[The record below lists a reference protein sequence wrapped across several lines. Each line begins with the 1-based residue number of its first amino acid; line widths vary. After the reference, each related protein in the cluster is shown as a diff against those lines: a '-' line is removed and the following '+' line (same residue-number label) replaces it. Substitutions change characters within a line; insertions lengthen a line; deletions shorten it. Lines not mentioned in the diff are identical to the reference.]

1 MQRQL
6 NNNPAIGEPILH
18 SCYKSAT
25 LLLQICYKSATLLLH
40 FVATCS
46 KVNSLIISVL
56 RLKIAILLHL
66 LQGGV
71 KL

>member
-1 MQRQL
+1 MMRRY
-6 NNNPAIGEPILH
+6 

-25 LLLQICYKSATLLLH
+25 LATNLLQICYTFAT
-40 FVATCS
+40 TCS
-46 KVNSLIISVL
+46 NINSLIISVL

-71 KL
+71 NL

>member
-1 MQRQL
+1 MRRQL

-18 SCYKSAT
+18 FCYKSAT
-25 LLLQICYKSATLLLH
+25 NLLH

-56 RLKIAILLHL
+56 LLKIAILLHL